1 MTLIIVSEQH
11 KVKYP
16 KRFARMPSN

>member
-1 MTLIIVSEQH
+1 MTLIIVSEQQ